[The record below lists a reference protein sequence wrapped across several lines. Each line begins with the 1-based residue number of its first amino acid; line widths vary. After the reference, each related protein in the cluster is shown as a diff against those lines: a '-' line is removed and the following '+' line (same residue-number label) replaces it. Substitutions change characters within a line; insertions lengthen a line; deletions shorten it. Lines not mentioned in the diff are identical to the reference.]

1 MTTARSRTTD
11 DLRDC
16 LKSLDLEG
24 NLLSMDDD
32 GLCVMEID
40 DFTPLRG
47 QPWASF
53 WPEASRGL
61 VQAAVEQ
68 ARRGRVAR
76 FQADCPTAK
85 GKLKSWDV
93 AVSPVRDASG
103 EIVSIQSL
111 SQDITQR
118 EFDIR
123 ENAMVSRELTHRIK
137 NLFATLDAIIA
148 LSARGHPGADAY
160 VAALRGRL
168 GGLSR
173 AVSFIHPMDAGDGQ
187 AAPAALRGLLEAIL
201 APYQR
206 RAAIRIVGPDVAI
219 GTSALTSVA
228 LVLNELTTNA
238 VKYGALSEDSGRLTV
253 TSGLLKDHVVIRW
266 AEDVAGPVARPSST
280 GFGSILLDRT
290 VRRQLGG
297 DMVYN
302 WGDRG
307 VLVEISL
314 PLEVLTRSDSAS

>member
-1 MTTARSRTTD
+1 MTDTTGRTAD

-16 LKSLDLEG
+16 LKSLDLQG
-24 NLLSMDDD
+24 NLLSMDAD

-40 DFTPLRG
+40 DFAPLRG
-47 QPWASF
+47 QPWSAF
-53 WPEASRGL
+53 WPEASKA
-61 VQAAVEQ
+61 VVEAAVEK
-68 ARRGRVAR
+68 ARGGRVAR

-85 GKLKSWDV
+85 GTLKSWDV

-137 NLFATLDAIIA
+137 NLFATLDGIIA
-148 LSARGHPGADAY
+148 LSARGHPGAEAY
-160 VAALRGRL
+160 VATLRDRL

-173 AVSFIHPMDAGDGQ
+173 AVSFIHPMGGVDDQ
-187 AAPAALRGLLEAIL
+187 TTPSALSGLLEAIL
-201 APYQR
+201 APYR
-206 RAAIRIVGPDVAI
+206 RGAVIDLTGSDIRID
-219 GTSALTSVA
+219 TSALTSLA

-238 VKYGALSEDSGRLTV
+238 VKYGALSGAEGRLTV
-253 TSGLLKDHVVIRW
+253 ASSVVDDHVVIHW
-266 AEDVAGPVARPSST
+266 AEQVAGPVVEPAST

-290 VRRQLGG
+290 IRRQLGG
-297 DMVYN
+297 AFTRR

-307 VLVEISL
+307 VLVEMRL
-314 PLEVLTRSDSAS
+314 PLARLVKADALV

>member
-1 MTTARSRTTD
+1 MTNARDRSTD
-11 DLRDC
+11 ELRDC
-16 LKSLDLEG
+16 LKSLDLQG

-47 QPWASF
+47 QPWSAF
-53 WPEASRGL
+53 WPEASKGM
-61 VQAAVEQ
+61 VEAAVAQ
-68 ARRGRVAR
+68 ARLGKVAR

-85 GKLKSWDV
+85 GVLKSWDV

-103 EIVSIQSL
+103 EIVAIQSL

-137 NLFATLDAIIA
+137 NLFATLDGIIA
-148 LSARGHPGADAY
+148 LSARSHPGAEAY
-160 VAALRGRL
+160 VATLRDRL

-173 AVSFIHPMDAGDGQ
+173 AVSFIHPTGVADER
-187 AAPAALRGLLEAIL
+187 AAPGSLHGLLDAIL
-201 APYQR
+201 APYQKGTV
-206 RAAIRIVGPDVAI
+206 IEVEGTDIAI
-219 GTSALTSVA
+219 GTSALTSLA

-238 VKYGALSEDSGRLTV
+238 VKYGPLADDDGRLTIV
-253 TSGLLKDHVVIRW
+253 SSVADGRAVIRW
-266 AEDVAGPVARPSST
+266 SETISRPTTEPLST

-290 VRRQLGG
+290 IRRQLGG
-297 DMVYN
+297 DISRV
-302 WGDRG
+302 WGERG
-307 VLVEISL
+307 VAVEIGL
-314 PLEVLTRSDSAS
+314 PLDRLVSAEA